1 MSTLYLDGKSLTL
14 QDVVNVA
21 RKGWKVEISPEA
33 KEQIKECAKAVLAW
47 ADEGRVVYGVTTGF
61 GDLASVVIP
70 RDKCRQLQENL
81 LLSHSCGFGE
91 PYPEDVV
98 RAPHQHALPR
108 LLRHQP

>member
-47 ADEGRVVYGVTTGF
+47 A
-61 GDLASVVIP
+61 A
-70 RDKCRQLQENL
+70 
-81 LLSHSCGFGE
+81 
-91 PYPEDVV
+91 
-98 RAPHQHALPR
+98 A
-108 LLRHQP
+108 